1 MEVDAVHSPYL
12 SEVLLYELPWS
23 CPPTPISLNAFNKTE
38 LRPTPAKTAVRP
50 RGYVQWMEGLAVE
63 LIKR

>member
-1 MEVDAVHSPYL
+1 MEVDAVHTSQR
-12 SEVLLYELPWS
+12 SFRMNFHGHVHRLPL
-23 CPPTPISLNAFNKTE
+23 SLNAFNKTE

-50 RGYVQWMEGLAVE
+50 RGFVQWMEGLAVE